1 MEQNAVQVVPQLAG
15 LFNVFVGGMLVIGVT
30 FGVGGFIDYIT
41 HLGLQQRDNGLE
53 YMKWG
58 IYTLFLLAVIL
69 WLSQFIQHNTAFT
82 IAVLGAAIVFGI
94 IWLIASDLLA
104 PKKEESEKKK

>member
-15 LFNVFVGGMLVIGVT
+15 LFNVFVGGMLVTGIL

-58 IYTLFLLAVIL
+58 IYILFMLAVIL
-69 WLSQFIQHNTAFT
+69 WLSQFIQHHVAFT
-82 IAVLGAAIVFGI
+82 ITMLGAVLVFGI
-94 IWLIASDLLA
+94 MWVIASELLA
-104 PKKEESEKKK
+104 PKKEEPEKKK